1 MDKLSEKCAVAAVAG
16 NNQAAVYTIEILRSL
31 QHRGQEASGVVSF
44 ASNEIGVKEHREP
57 GLVRDVYNDDEKIA
71 NLVGNI
77 AIGHNRYSTSG
88 DRNLHKQPV
97 IDESI
102 GFGFAHNGNLPN
114 TLALESGLQKHNV
127 ITSRLNDS
135 EMMARTL
142 ATKIREGNNLPEAI
156 QNSFA
161 DFQGAFS
168 CVTLHD
174 NMIVAFRDSYGIR
187 PLALGDMNQGSWA
200 VSSETCGLDDI
211 ESNYIRDIKP
221 GEMVI
226 LSPNKPPEA
235 IQISEGQD
243 KLDIFE
249 FVYFAHPTSTLYG
262 ERVGEVRR
270 RFGQELADEHG
281 SNIANN
287 ALVVPVPETSIQAAE
302 GLAKN
307 LDLDHEM
314 SISKKPFMGRTF
326 ITPEQAQRS
335 RQIELKYS
343 IIPES
348 LQDRDIVLVD
358 DSIVRLNTIPALV
371 ERVRHA
377 GAKTVSVLIASP
389 PVRYPDFYGI
399 DTPRQSELAG
409 AYLTTEQM
417 RKKINAEYLGFL
429 SLSRMIRATN
439 NPIEKFNLSCFTGDY
454 PIPIGNH
461 ANTLVKPVSDEYL
474 D

>member
-1 MDKLSEKCAVAAVAG
+1 MSELGEKCAVAAVVDADP
-16 NNQAAVYTIEILRSL
+16 AAVYAIEVLRSL
-31 QHRGQEASGVVSF
+31 QHRGQEASGVVTYEST
-44 ASNEIGVKEHREP
+44 ETGIKEHRDS
-57 GLVRDVYNDDEKIA
+57 GLVRDVYNNPKKVADLAGK
-71 NLVGNI
+71 V
-77 AIGHNRYSTSG
+77 AIGHNRYSTNG
-88 DRNLHKQPV
+88 DRNRHKQPV

-114 TLALESGLQKHNV
+114 TSALEKKLGSHNV

-142 ATKIREGNNLPEAI
+142 ATEIREGHSLPQAI
-156 QNSFA
+156 QNSYSSFE
-161 DFQGAFS
+161 GAFS
-168 CVTLHD
+168 CVALHD
-174 NMIVAFRDSYGIR
+174 NQVVAFRDNRGIR
-187 PLALGDMNQGSWA
+187 PLAFGDMQQKGWA
-200 VSSETCGLDDI
+200 VSSETCGLDAV
-211 ESNYIRDIKP
+211 EAHYIRDIKP
-221 GEMVI
+221 GEMI
-226 LSPNKPPEA
+226 IFSTNNPPES
-235 IQISEGQD
+235 IQIEKGKE

-281 SNIANN
+281 NNIANN

-307 LDLDHEM
+307 LNLDHEM

-348 LQDRDIVLVD
+348 LQDRDVVLVD

-439 NPIEKFNLSCFTGDY
+439 NPIEKFNLSCFNGDY
-454 PIPIGNH
+454 PISIGNYV
-461 ANTLVKPVSDEYL
+461 NTLVKPVSDEYL